1 MVSSFILWPCLA
13 GVVVLLLGLI
23 LIRKEFAAA
32 KGLDK
37 LVVLGPVFVAA
48 PLAVFAGEHLAGPRV
63 LMQVVPPWMPAR
75 LFWVYFVGLALLAA
89 ALSLVF
95 KKYLRWSAPLLALM
109 FFVFVLSIHI
119 PGVIAHPKSR
129 IFWTVMLRE
138 TAFAGGALALA
149 GSTNPRSNATVFFG
163 RMCISVTVI
172 FFAIEH
178 FLHPQFAPGVP
189 LAKMTPPWVP
199 FHSFWAYLVGAI
211 LLIAGAAMLFNKK
224 SRIAATSVGLVMTIL
239 TLFLYLPILAAATG
253 TSQLV
258 EGVNYVFDTLLFGG
272 TALLLAAAMP
282 RDNLTS

>member
-1 MVSSFILWPCLA
+1 MVSPFVFWPCLA
-13 GVVVLLLGLI
+13 GLVVLVIGLI
-23 LIRKEFAAA
+23 FIRREFAAA

-63 LMQVVPPWMPAR
+63 LMQLVPPWMPAR
-75 LFWVYFVGLALLAA
+75 LFWAYFVGFALLAA
-89 ALSLVF
+89 ALSLIF

-119 PGVIAHPKSR
+119 PGVIAHPKNR
-129 IFWTVMLRE
+129 IFWTIMLRE

-149 GSTNPRSNATVFFG
+149 GSVNPQSNASVFVG

-189 LAKMTPPWVP
+189 LEKMTPAWVP

-224 SRIAATSVGLVMTIL
+224 SRIAAASVGLVMTLL
-239 TLFLYLPILAAATG
+239 TLFLYLPILATATG

-272 TALLLAAAMP
+272 TALLLAAAIP